1 MVRTLKN
8 DQGFTL
14 IELVIIILLV
24 GILAAIAVP
33 KYVDLRDNA
42 IRASAQGTLDAGRS
56 AILLDFSDKV
66 LNTGS
71 YAFEPTDASTPSSVF
86 DPSDVTDLETEL
98 QSTPNYPPDGPYNS
112 PAGKGFRW
120 YLLTQGSSSPMQP
133 PVIDA
138 IIDTTCDAA
147 DSAGGAN
154 NDCYV
159 SRL

>member
-71 YAFEPTDASTPSSVF
+71 YAFEPTDASTTSSVF

-98 QSTPNYPPDGPYNS
+98 QSTPNYPPNGTYND
-112 PAGKGFRW
+112 PPGNGFRW

-159 SRL
+159 SKL